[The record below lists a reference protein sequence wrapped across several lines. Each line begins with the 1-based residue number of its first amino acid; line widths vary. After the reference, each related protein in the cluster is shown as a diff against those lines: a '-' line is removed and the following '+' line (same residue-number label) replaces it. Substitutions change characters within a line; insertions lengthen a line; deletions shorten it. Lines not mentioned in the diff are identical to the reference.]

1 MKFLMALT
9 VIPVGLAG
17 FAALA
22 ATTPETS
29 PPPAA
34 VQPGRGLEAWIRE
47 LSDESFRVREKA
59 SREIW
64 ELGEAALPALT
75 EAAASQDPEQSY
87 RARDLLRKIQLH
99 ITPETDPSVISLVEK
114 YLKASPSEKAGLFG
128 KMRGKRAWRQMLKLY
143 AAETNADVREKLRSA
158 VNGVAV
164 KAARER
170 LARGDSEGARGFL
183 ELAPA
188 DNDGLLALADFHLSH
203 GTLEDE
209 LKRAREGNGRKSAV
223 WQLALQRVAG
233 NPAAAEE
240 AARIAGD
247 SGIAVAMAALA
258 GDPVPWLRE
267 GRAGE
272 EEDNRVARAYS
283 SIATARWLGK
293 KVRSADLEVLLRALS
308 ARDSTERG
316 AAMNSLFL
324 LGEVPAPEATFA
336 KWKPVAAFAY
346 FESLERVPE
355 AFRALGLDPEQPD
368 YQAWVKK
375 RLKKLTADDVEDQHE
390 ASTDA
395 EQLVILANFLERR
408 GLHDEAFAAFS
419 DPLTA
424 LAKEDLNA
432 FIDFLTQ
439 LFGGREVLSGAPMVL
454 SGAPMLAKRIGAA
467 WAGDDENRWQDVIV
481 AAFGEDA
488 EVNEWWSWLGELKPG
503 ASRSERLDGMLAL
516 FGLGSDPENLRKTW
530 LALAWKAVEA
540 APEAK
545 RVELV
550 TRISGLSMAGDVA
563 NALKAWD
570 QLPESAR
577 NEVFWGQHIMHLSAV
592 ERWNQAAEV
601 ILKQVVASSTPGN
614 EGVGADLH
622 AYAASAL
629 RRAGR
634 LDEASSHDAWAAK
647 LALGDAAL
655 AIRIGNGY
663 AYGGDYP
670 RAAAW
675 YRKATFLAAP
685 DSSEFLLALK
695 LHSDALLE
703 DGQWKEAA
711 ATGELICLLYSGYEN
726 SGVSPLP
733 LMRQRMQA
741 DMARALANL
750 KDKRA
755 ESLAIL
761 RSCHRMFISDGSL
774 ADSFFPALR
783 RVGLIKEHDEWF
795 RESWEQME
803 KIIARYPES
812 DNTRN
817 TAAWFASRAMR
828 KLDEAA
834 KHLAKALA
842 SNPDQPAYLDTMAEI
857 RFAKGDRKGA
867 LEWSAI
873 AINYAPDDP
882 QLRRQHERFRSAPLP
897 K

>member
-17 FAALA
+17 FAALG
-22 ATTPETS
+22 ATTPEPSPS

-34 VQPGRGLEAWIRE
+34 VQPGRGLEVWIRE
-47 LSDESFRVREKA
+47 LSDESFRVRETA
-59 SREIW
+59 TREIW
-64 ELGEAALPALT
+64 EMGESALPALT

-114 YLKASPSEKAGLFG
+114 YLKAGPAEKAGLFG

-143 AAETNADVREKLRSA
+143 AAETNPEVREKLRPA

-170 LARGDSEGARGFL
+170 LAQGDSEGARGFL

-188 DNDGLLALADFHLSH
+188 DQDGLLALADFHLSH

-233 NPAAAEE
+233 NPVAAEE

-247 SGIAVAMAALA
+247 SGIAVVMSALA

-267 GRAGE
+267 VRAGG
-272 EEDNRVARAYS
+272 EEDNRVARAYA

-293 KVRSADLEVLLRALS
+293 KARPADLDVLLRALS
-308 ARDSTERG
+308 ARDSSQRG

-324 LGEVPAPEATFA
+324 LGEVPAPEAAFA
-336 KWKPVAAFAY
+336 KLKPLSAFAH
-346 FESLERVPE
+346 FESLERIPE
-355 AFRALGLDPEQPD
+355 AFQALGLDPEQPN
-368 YQAWVKK
+368 YRAWVEK
-375 RLKKLTADDVEDQHE
+375 RLKQLTANDVEDQHE

-395 EQLVILANFLERR
+395 EQLVMLANFLERR

-419 DPLTA
+419 GPLTA
-424 LAKEDLNA
+424 LAKEDANE

-439 LFGGREVLSGAPMVL
+439 LFGGREVLSGAPM
-454 SGAPMLAKRIGAA
+454 LAKRIGTG

-488 EVNEWWSWLGELKPG
+488 EVNEWWLWLGELKPG

-516 FGLGSDPENLRKTW
+516 FGLGSDPAKLRKSW
-530 LALAWKAVEA
+530 LTLAWKAVEA
-540 APEAK
+540 APDEKKVA
-545 RVELV
+545 LV
-550 TRISGLSMAGDVA
+550 TRISGLSMAGDVK

-577 NEVFWGQHIMHLSAV
+577 NEVFWGQHIMHLSAY
-592 ERWNQAAEV
+592 ERWNEAAEV
-601 ILKQVVASSTPGN
+601 ILHQIKLTTGSGQDA
-614 EGVGADLH
+614 GADLH
-622 AYAASAL
+622 AYAAAAL

-634 LDEASSHDAWAAK
+634 LDEASGHDAWAAK
-647 LALGDAAL
+647 LALGDPAL

-670 RAAAW
+670 QATAW
-675 YRKATFLAAP
+675 YRKASFLAAP

-695 LHSDALLE
+695 LYSDALLE
-703 DGQWKEAA
+703 DGKWKEAA
-711 ATGELICLLYSGYEN
+711 ATGEVICLLYSGYEN
-726 SGVSPLP
+726 SGASPLP
-733 LMRQRMQA
+733 LLRQRMQA

-750 KDKRA
+750 KDQRA

-783 RVGLIKEHDEWF
+783 RVGLLKEHDEWF
-795 RESWEQME
+795 RESWERME

-842 SNPDQPAYLDTMAEI
+842 ANPDQPAYLDTMAEI

-867 LEWSAI
+867 LEWSEL
-873 AINYAPDDP
+873 AINFAPDDP
-882 QLRRQHERFRSAPLP
+882 QLRRQHERFRSAPLA